1 MVLIEQGERARH
13 QSGGKRRCGGNGE
26 RRRRLPRDLLGAR
39 FHLTQACQRAL
50 DVLVKLGCLASGR
63 DTRPETLE
71 QRIADL
77 GFQFLDRARYRGL
90 RAPEQTP
97 GGSDASGRHDSG
109 KRFQLTDF
117 HGYTAADRLD
127 R

>member
-1 MVLIEQGERARH
+1 
-13 QSGGKRRCGGNGE
+13 
-26 RRRRLPRDLLGAR
+26 LPCDLLGAR
-39 FHLTQACQRAL
+39 FHLTQGCERAF
-50 DVLVKLGCLASGR
+50 DVLVKLGCLACGR
-63 DTRPETLE
+63 DARTETLE

-97 GGSDASGRHDSG
+97 GGSDASGGHDSG
-109 KRFQLTDF
+109 ERFQLTDF
-117 HGYTAADRLD
+117 HGYAAADRLG